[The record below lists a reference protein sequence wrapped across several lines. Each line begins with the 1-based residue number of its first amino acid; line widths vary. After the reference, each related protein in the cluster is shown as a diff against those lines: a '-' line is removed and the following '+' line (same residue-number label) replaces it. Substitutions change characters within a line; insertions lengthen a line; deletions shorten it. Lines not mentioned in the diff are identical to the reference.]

1 MSYKKVLIILLTFS
15 LMFVFYGC
23 TKDRGTTDVAKNIT
37 TYKEII
43 LNDVLEAKNIL
54 SVGLDINNQPVLFIL
69 GKDSRKYIVL
79 DENGAVKKEIN
90 TDFSGRP
97 NVFTFDKNNNMYILA
112 DKPELNENR
121 EITSISKKLLFYDNE
136 SDSITEN
143 NVIGQLNDTTARSIE
158 DTTRK
163 IKVDSKGNIYA
174 LKLGGSIEVF
184 DSNLNIKKVL
194 DSTPYWD
201 IEMDEE
207 DNILALKYGRDDNI
221 LDKIDTNNYKTIWS
235 KEYSYTDE
243 PNKIYYNKNT
253 KNLYGINA
261 GWVARYDSKGNL
273 TSRILNTGELSEIDM
288 ILDFM
293 VDNSEEIYLLADCQ
307 DSYKLIKYIE
317 SKSETMANTGTEE
330 EEKTEITVELTRD
343 YDNLFTKAARK
354 FEEINPDIKVTVN
367 LYPDL
372 DEYQYSDKLNT
383 EIMAGKGPD
392 ILYLRPWD
400 YIRTYIEKGI
410 LVNLDEVIEK
420 DSEFIIKDYNTH
432 IIDNARYKDELY
444 TMPINYYQFYTFV
457 LNEKLLDEK
466 GINLDN
472 NLNWKDVYALS
483 KKLNENSLEQ
493 IYVLPKIDDWTLYEL
508 ILLQDIDYYLNWNK
522 KEAKFNSK
530 EFIETLELMRSIKED
545 NILHPDLLWYE
556 IMNATN
562 YGEIKDLSNIAI
574 YLGQTHSY
582 GYIQGLGSFYDGFT
596 AVSAPKGE
604 YTGNRLY
611 YSDFLAI
618 NSNSQ
623 HKEEV
628 WEFIKFIITEEA
640 QTFDERIIQGTFRIN
655 NNASQK
661 QIDRMFEYQEKNKS
675 YMEKNKS
682 YFANEEDIEKLNRVI
697 GNLNKPKTSEPLY
710 DVIKEEVD
718 RFLNGEKSAEEV
730 AERLQNKAD
739 IYLNE

>member
-1 MSYKKVLIILLTFS
+1 MGYKKVLIILLTLS

-23 TKDRGTTDVAKNIT
+23 TKENKTTDVAKDIK
-37 TYKEII
+37 TYKEVI
-43 LNDVLEAKNIL
+43 LSEALEVENIL
-54 SVGLDINNQPVLFIL
+54 DVCLNNNNDLVLSII
-69 GKDSRKYIVL
+69 GKDSRKYVVL
-79 DENGAVKKEIN
+79 DENGDVNKEIN

-97 NVFTFDKNNNMYILA
+97 NIFTFDKNNNMYILA

-136 SDSITEN
+136 SDSITED
-143 NVIGQLNDTTARSIE
+143 NVIGQLNDTAARSIE

-207 DNILALKYGRDDNI
+207 DNLLALKYGRDENK
-221 LDKIDTNNYKTIWS
+221 LDKIDTNSYKTIWS
-235 KEYSYTDE
+235 KEYSYTDG

-261 GWVARYDSKGNL
+261 GWVAKYDSKGDL
-273 TSRILNTGELSEIDM
+273 TSRILNTGELSDIDM

-293 VDNSEEIYLLADCQ
+293 VDNSEEIYLTADSQ
-307 DSYKLIKYIE
+307 DGYKLIKYIE
-317 SKSETMANTGTEE
+317 SNSETVANTGVED
-330 EEKTEITVELTRD
+330 EKTEIIVELTRD
-343 YDNLFTKAARK
+343 YDNLFTKAAKR
-354 FEEINPDIKVTVN
+354 FGEINPDIKVTVN

-392 ILYLRPWD
+392 ILYLRPWNF
-400 YIRTYIEKGI
+400 IRTYIEKGI

-420 DSEFIIKDYNTH
+420 DNEFNIEGYNTH
-432 IIDNARYKDELY
+432 IIDNSRYNDELY

-457 LNEKLLDEK
+457 LNEKLLEEK
-466 GINLDN
+466 GITLDDNLT
-472 NLNWKDVYALS
+472 WKDVYALS
-483 KKLNENSLEQ
+483 EKLNENSNEQ
-493 IYVLPKIDDWTLYEL
+493 IYVLPKMDDWSLNEL
-508 ILLQDIDYYLNWNK
+508 ILMQDIDHYLDLDK
-522 KEAKFNSK
+522 KEAKFNTE
-530 EFIETLELMRSIKED
+530 EFIEALELMKSIKED
-545 NILHPDLLWYE
+545 NIMHPDLLWYE

-582 GYIQGLGSFYDGFT
+582 AYIQGLGSFYDGFT

-604 YTGNRLY
+604 YTGDRLY
-611 YSDFLAI
+611 YSDYLAI

-640 QTFDERIIQGTFRIN
+640 QTFDDRIIQGTFRIN

-661 QIDRMFEYQEKNKS
+661 QIDGMFEYQNK
-675 YMEKNKS
+675 YPDQMEKDKS
-682 YFANEEDIEKLNRVI
+682 YFANEEDIDELNRII
-697 GNLNKPKTSEPLY
+697 GNLNKPKTSEPIY
-710 DVIKEEVD
+710 DVIQEEVN
-718 RFLNGEKSAEEV
+718 RFLSGEKSAEEV
-730 AERLQNKAD
+730 AEQLQNKAD
-739 IYLNE
+739 IYLHE